1 MESVPQA
8 VSGEGTDGRD
18 TVRWACQVVIVT
30 GTSLTFRVR
39 VGALEAERGLWGTE
53 PSDREL
59 NNSYYL
65 DSQIQLNKVTWI
77 SFL

>member
-18 TVRWACQVVIVT
+18 TVRWACPVVIVT

-39 VGALEAERGLWGTE
+39 VGALEAERSVG
-53 PSDREL
+53 DRA
-59 NNSYYL
+59 
-65 DSQIQLNKVTWI
+65 V
-77 SFL
+77 